1 MNSTPRANRLHIAL
15 FGNRNAGKSSL
26 INALTGQEIALVSEV
41 LGTTTDPVYKAMELL
56 PLGPVMLIDT
66 AGIDDVGELGKL
78 RVKKSL
84 EVISK
89 ADVILFVIDAS
100 EEITPKEIEFI
111 EKLPDFDRP
120 FIVVA
125 NKTDQ
130 IKNKNLLLEKIGD
143 KKLVFVSATQKYHIN
158 ELKQAI
164 IDVVPT
170 EKVEPGL
177 LEGLIAPN
185 DLLVLVTPIDSAAPK
200 GRLILPQVQIL
211 RDILDNNA
219 IAVVT
224 KEHQLQET
232 MQGLKEKPKLVI
244 TDSQVFKIVAEQ
256 LPEDIKLTSFSILFA
271 RQKGDLQTLIE
282 GAKAIDSLQIGDKVL
297 IAEACTHNR
306 THEDIGMVKIP
317 NLLRKH
323 VGGAIEFVWA
333 SGFVMPE
340 DLSPYRL
347 IIHCGGCMI
356 TRREML
362 LRMMKA
368 EQQAVPMVNYG
379 IAIAHMTGILT
390 RSLQAIK

>member
-100 EEITPKEIEFI
+100 EDITPKEIEFI

-177 LEGLIAPN
+177 LGGLIAPN

>member
-100 EEITPKEIEFI
+100 EDITPKEIEFI